1 MGGVTP
7 MFPLQS
13 VLLPGEPLPLRIFE
27 PRYVA
32 MIRDVL
38 AADRAFGVVLIARG
52 REVGGGDVR
61 HDVGTAARVLDCESL
76 GADRFAVSCEGAH
89 RIRITSWLEDDPYP
103 RAEVEP
109 WPDEPDERVLPL
121 SALNEVQVRI
131 ENLLRRVATAQQVRL
146 PRRWSIATG
155 LPSGAEK
162 RLYALASRVPMGQAD
177 RYAVLAAPTLETR
190 VHALNDAVDTV
201 NAMLDFRE
209 SDR

>member
-1 MGGVTP
+1 

-32 MIRDVL
+32 LVRDVM
-38 AADRAFGVVLIARG
+38 ATDRIFGVVLIARG

-61 HDVGTAARVLDCESL
+61 HDIGTAARVLDCESL
-76 GADRFAVSCEGAH
+76 GAERFAVRCEGAY
-89 RIRITSWLEDDPYP
+89 RIRINKWLEDDPYP
-103 RAEVEP
+103 RADIEP
-109 WPDEPDERVLPL
+109 WPDEPDDRVLPL
-121 SALNEVQVRI
+121 GALNEVQARI
-131 ENLLRRVATAQQVRL
+131 EDLLRRVATVQQVRL

-162 RLYALASRVPMGQAD
+162 RLYTLASRVPMGQAD
-177 RYAVLAAPTLETR
+177 RYAVLAASTLTAR
-190 VHALNDAVDTV
+190 VAALNEAVDTV

-209 SDR
+209 SER

>member
-1 MGGVTP
+1 

-32 MIRDVL
+32 LVRDVM
-38 AADRAFGVVLIARG
+38 AADHTFGVVLIARG

-61 HDVGTAARVLDCESL
+61 HDVGTAARVMDCESL
-76 GADRFAVSCEGAH
+76 GADRFSLRCEGAH
-89 RIRITSWLEDDPYP
+89 RIRITRWLDDDPYP
-103 RAEVEP
+103 RADTEP

-121 SALNEVQVRI
+121 SALSEVQIRI
-131 ENLLRRVATAQQVRL
+131 ENLLRRVATVQQVRL
-146 PRRWSIATG
+146 PRRWSVATG

-177 RYAVLAAPTLETR
+177 RYAVLAAPTLEKR
-190 VHALNDAVDTV
+190 VRALNEAVDTV

-209 SDR
+209 TER

>member
-1 MGGVTP
+1 

-32 MIRDVL
+32 LVRDVM
-38 AADRAFGVVLIARG
+38 AADHTFGVVLIARG

-76 GADRFAVSCEGAH
+76 GADRFSLRCEGAH
-89 RIRITSWLEDDPYP
+89 RIRITRWLDDDPYP
-103 RAEVEP
+103 LAETES
-109 WPDEPDERVLPL
+109 WPDEPDGRVLPL
-121 SALNEVQVRI
+121 SALSEVQIRI

-146 PRRWSIATG
+146 PRRWSVATG

-177 RYAVLAAPTLETR
+177 RYAVLAAPTLEKR
-190 VHALNDAVDTV
+190 VRALNEAVDTV

-209 SDR
+209 TER

>member
-1 MGGVTP
+1 

-32 MIRDVL
+32 LVRDVM
-38 AADRAFGVVLIARG
+38 AADRTFGVVLIARG

-61 HDVGTAARVLDCESL
+61 HDVGTAARVLDCEPL
-76 GADRFAVSCEGAH
+76 GADRFAARCEGAH
-89 RIRITSWLEDDPYP
+89 RIRITTWLDDNPYP

-109 WPDEPDERVLPL
+109 WPDEPDDRVLPL
-121 SALNEVQVRI
+121 SALNEVQARI

-162 RLYALASRVPMGQAD
+162 RLYTLASRVPMGQAD

-190 VHALNDAVDTV
+190 VNALNEALDTV
-201 NAMLDFRE
+201 EAMLDFRE
-209 SDR
+209 SER

>member
-1 MGGVTP
+1 MTP

-32 MIRDVL
+32 LVRDVM
-38 AADRAFGVVLIARG
+38 AADHTFGVVLIARG

-76 GADRFAVSCEGAH
+76 GADRFSLRCEGAH
-89 RIRITSWLEDDPYP
+89 RIRITRWLDDDPYP
-103 RAEVEP
+103 RAETES
-109 WPDEPDERVLPL
+109 WPDELDGRVLPL
-121 SALNEVQVRI
+121 SALNEVQIRI

-146 PRRWSIATG
+146 PRRWSVATG

-177 RYAVLAAPTLETR
+177 RYAVLAAPTLEKR
-190 VHALNDAVDTV
+190 VRALNEAVDTV
-201 NAMLDFRE
+201 DAMLDFRE
-209 SDR
+209 TER

>member
-1 MGGVTP
+1 

-32 MIRDVL
+32 LVRDVM
-38 AADRAFGVVLIARG
+38 AADHTFGVVLIARG

-76 GADRFAVSCEGAH
+76 GADRFSLRCEGAH
-89 RIRITSWLEDDPYP
+89 RIRITRWLDDDPYP
-103 RAEVEP
+103 RAETES
-109 WPDEPDERVLPL
+109 WPDELDERVLPL
-121 SALNEVQVRI
+121 SALNEVQIRI

-146 PRRWSIATG
+146 PRRWSVATG

-177 RYAVLAAPTLETR
+177 RYAVLAAPTLEKR
-190 VHALNDAVDTV
+190 VRALNEAVDTV
-201 NAMLDFRE
+201 DAMLDFRE
-209 SDR
+209 TER

>member
-1 MGGVTP
+1 

-32 MIRDVL
+32 LVRDVM
-38 AADRAFGVVLIARG
+38 ATDRIFGVVLIARG

-61 HDVGTAARVLDCESL
+61 HDIGTAARVLDCESL
-76 GADRFAVSCEGAH
+76 GAERFAVRCEGAY
-89 RIRITSWLEDDPYP
+89 RIRINKWLEDDPYP
-103 RAEVEP
+103 RADIEP
-109 WPDEPDERVLPL
+109 WPDEPDDRVLPL
-121 SALNEVQVRI
+121 SALNELQARI
-131 ENLLRRVATAQQVRL
+131 EDLLRRVATVQQVRL

-177 RYAVLAAPTLETR
+177 RYAVVAASTLTAR
-190 VHALNDAVDTV
+190 VAALNEAVDTV

-209 SDR
+209 SER